1 MSNNVSTSIV
11 NLVVESVMALINAMN
26 LYATIKRGALGTSTY
41 LACEISPFTPQ
52 TVFMDK
58 NAYIPITLTINGK
71 HANQQTL
78 LDALN
83 NITDG
88 LSRKTSYTSGNG
100 WEIVDITSGNYP
112 RIIGREQNNDW
123 VAACDIVIKF
133 YRKDKSE

>member
-41 LACEISPFTPQ
+41 LACETSPFTPQ

-58 NAYIPITLTINGK
+58 NAYIPITLAINGK

-83 NITDG
+83 NITDE
-88 LSRKTSYTSGNG
+88 LSRKTSYPSGNG